1 MTPVLGSKILALA
14 LGVVLL
20 AGCAAREQTYT
31 DPDTGLKVTPP
42 AGFVMGKALPLNSGG
57 TAEVSFASAEEPSI
71 TIEVARDWVK
81 NSTGPAFADKT
92 FAQRELPSNSAEGD
106 MRYEKFGQGEL
117 WTVEHGTASANS
129 DMTYLSAFYVPAG
142 APGRGQPKDYGYWRF
157 RLSSPKS
164 EQARLSGIRRQLLD
178 TFSPPNQSTSFP
190 KP

>member
-31 DPDTGLKVTPP
+31 DPDTGLKVTTP

-92 FAQRELPSNSAEGD
+92 FAQRELPSNSAEVACP
-106 MRYEKFGQGEL
+106 E
-117 WTVEHGTASANS
+117 ASAMSRLRVPNS
-129 DMTYLSAFYVPAG
+129 ITSRNGV
-142 APGRGQPKDYGYWRF
+142 
-157 RLSSPKS
+157 
-164 EQARLSGIRRQLLD
+164 
-178 TFSPPNQSTSFP
+178 TPPL
-190 KP
+190 